1 MNSRL
6 SPRSGEKYLSPNKTP
21 NRSLTIKNNSNGPKS
36 PLAMNKDAEI
46 AYEQSRKRLIKEL

>member
-46 AYEQSRKRLIKEL
+46 AYEQ